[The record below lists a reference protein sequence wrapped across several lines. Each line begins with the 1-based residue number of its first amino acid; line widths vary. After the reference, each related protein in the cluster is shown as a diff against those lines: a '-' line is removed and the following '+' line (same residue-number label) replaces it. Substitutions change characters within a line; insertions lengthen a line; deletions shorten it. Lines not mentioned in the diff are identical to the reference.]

1 MFVLGAGL
9 GMVMQNLTLIVQNDT
24 PPQQLGVASSGV
36 NFFRTIAGT
45 IGVTIMG
52 SILATNVK
60 QYIVEGFKGF
70 KPASPKDLVAL
81 KALGSGDVPKM
92 SDLPDSIRTV
102 VESAYGHGIA
112 DAFFIAIPL
121 AVVGILA
128 IAFIVNKPLSTKNS
142 AEQLRAN
149 AEESAI
155 EVAEAEVGAATGS
168 IRIVDS
174 EGATATGSVQL
185 LERVDEFAE
194 DEDPVR

>member
-1 MFVLGAGL
+1 
-9 GMVMQNLTLIVQNDT
+9 MVMQNLTLIVQNDT

-52 SILATNVK
+52 SILATNVAV
-60 QYIVEGFKGF
+60 YIKDGFKGF
-70 KPASPKDLVAL
+70 VPKGPDDITAL

-92 SDLPDSIRTV
+92 SDLPESIRNI
-102 VESAYGHGIA
+102 VEASYGHGIA
-112 DAFFIAIPL
+112 DAFLVAVPL
-121 AVVGILA
+121 AVIGILA
-128 IAFIVNKPLSTKNS
+128 IAFIRNKPLSTRNS

-155 EVAEAEVGAATGS
+155 EVAGAEVGAATGS